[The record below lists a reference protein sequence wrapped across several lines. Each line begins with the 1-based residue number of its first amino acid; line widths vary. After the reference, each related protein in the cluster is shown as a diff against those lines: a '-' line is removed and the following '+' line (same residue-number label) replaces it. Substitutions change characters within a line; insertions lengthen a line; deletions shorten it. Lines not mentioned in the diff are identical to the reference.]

1 MIDGQKRGFLQFQDV
16 RAFLDR
22 RPARGARTTM
32 EENAP
37 PACRLVASAKATDNL

>member
-1 MIDGQKRGFLQFQDV
+1 VWDDLH
-16 RAFLDR
+16 DR

-37 PACRLVASAKATDNL
+37 LACRVSS

>member
-1 MIDGQKRGFLQFQDV
+1 LTILPEGYRLY
-16 RAFLDR
+16 LDR

-37 PACRLVASAKATDNL
+37 LACRVSS